1 VARNHARLT
10 PRQRVMHELTEFA
23 ILTAYLYVTLGAVI
37 LMKAS
42 VLHDQG
48 VGFVPW
54 GTAILKAR
62 GAGEVHAGRPCNED
76 WRALLHPPADLA
88 DAA

>member
-1 VARNHARLT
+1 
-10 PRQRVMHELTEFA
+10 MHELTEFA

-37 LMKAS
+37 LMKVS
-42 VLHDQG
+42 VLRDQG
-48 VGFVPW
+48 IGLAPM
-54 GTAILKAR
+54 GYRHHQSR

-88 DAA
+88 DTA